1 MDWSIIIFITPLII
15 IFTIC
20 GIQLLRGKWLML
32 IAGYNTAPKRER
44 DKMNGA
50 ALGKLVGS
58 LLLICSI
65 FMLILALFPTP
76 TIIYLFLIAIL
87 ILSFGSLIYVNKSE
101 RFSKRN

>member
-32 IAGYNTAPKRER
+32 IAGYNTAPKKER
-44 DKMNGA
+44 DKVNGA

-58 LLLICSI
+58 LLLVCAS
-65 FMLILALFPTP
+65 FMIILALFPTP
-76 TIIYLFLIAIL
+76 KIIYLVLIAII
-87 ILSFGSLIYVNKSE
+87 ILTFGSLICVNKSE
-101 RFSKRN
+101 RFLNKN